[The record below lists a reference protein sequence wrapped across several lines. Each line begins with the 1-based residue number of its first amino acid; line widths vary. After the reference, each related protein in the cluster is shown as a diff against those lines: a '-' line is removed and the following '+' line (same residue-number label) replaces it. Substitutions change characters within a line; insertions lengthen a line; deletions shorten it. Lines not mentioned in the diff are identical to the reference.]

1 MKAAQASRAL
11 GLMALAVIA
20 SPMAVAENSVDNAA
34 GWYVGGNVGRSFGT
48 IDDERIN
55 ARLLGAG
62 FASTSIEDDDRS
74 TGYKAFG
81 GYQFN
86 RYFAVEGGYFDLGSF
101 GYTATTVPAGMLTG
115 EAKIRGLNL
124 DLVGTLPLSDKFS
137 AFGRVGV
144 THARTRDSFRGTGA
158 VLASDSNP
166 SKTDTN
172 YKFGA
177 GLQYAV
183 TDNFALRAEIE
194 RYRINDAIGNK
205 GDIDLASIGL
215 VYRFGA
221 KSQAPRA
228 AEPAYVAAAPAP
240 AQTPVVLA
248 PPVPPAPRKVTFSAD
263 SLFDFDQQNL
273 KPDGKRQLDGF
284 ASNLNDASY
293 DVITVTG
300 HTDRLGSD
308 AYNTKLST
316 RRADTVKAYL
326 INSAGIPAA
335 KISVKGAGEAEPVTK
350 AEDCKGN
357 KANSG
362 LIACL
367 QPDRR
372 VEVEVVGTK
381 Q

>member
-1 MKAAQASRAL
+1 MKAAKVSSVL
-11 GLMALAVIA
+11 GLMALAVVA
-20 SPMAVAENSVDNAA
+20 CPMAAA
-34 GWYVGGNVGRSFGT
+34 DDVNGWYVGGNVGRSFAT
-48 IDDERIN
+48 IDDDRIN
-55 ARLLGAG
+55 ASLLGAG
-62 FASTSIEDDDRS
+62 FASTRIDDDDRS
-74 TGYKAFG
+74 TGYKIFS

-86 RYFAVEGGYFDLGSF
+86 RNFAIEGGYFDLGTF
-101 GYTATTVPAGMLTG
+101 GYKATTVPAGTLSG

-124 DLVGTLPLSDKFS
+124 DLVGIVPMTDKLS

-144 THARTRDSFRGTGA
+144 THAQTKDSFSGTGA
-158 VLASDSNP
+158 VRASNPNP

-183 TDNFALRAEIE
+183 TENFGLRAEIE
-194 RYRINDAIGNK
+194 RYRINDAVGNK

-215 VYRFGA
+215 VYRFGG
-221 KSQAPRA
+221 KSAAPRA
-228 AEPAYVAAAPAP
+228 AEPAYVAAVPAPAP
-240 AQTPVVLA
+240 VAAPVVAA
-248 PPVPPAPRKVTFSAD
+248 PPVPPAPRKTTFSAD
-263 SLFDFDQQNL
+263 SLFDFDQENL
-273 KPDGKRQLDGF
+273 KPAGKQQLDQF
-284 ASNLNDASY
+284 ASNLKDASY

-308 AYNTKLST
+308 TYNNKLSA
-316 RRADTVKAYL
+316 RRAETVRAYL
-326 INSAGIPAA
+326 VNSSGIPAA
-335 KISVKGAGEAEPVTK
+335 KLAANGRGEAEPVTK
-350 AEDCKGN
+350 TDDCKGN
-357 KANSG
+357 KANKE

>member
-1 MKAAQASRAL
+1 MKAAKASRAL

-20 SPMAVAENSVDNAA
+20 SPMAAAEDVN
-34 GWYVGGNVGRSFGT
+34 GWYVGGNVGRSFAT
-48 IDDERIN
+48 IDDDRIN
-55 ARLLGAG
+55 TNLLGAG
-62 FASTSIEDDDRS
+62 FASTSIEEDDRS
-74 TGYKAFG
+74 TGYKVFS

-86 RYFAVEGGYFDLGSF
+86 RHFAIEGGYFDLGKF
-101 GYTATTVPAGMLTG
+101 GYTATTVPAGTLSG

-124 DLVGTLPLSDKFS
+124 DLIGILPMTEKLS

-144 THARTRDSFRGTGA
+144 THAQARDSFRGSGA
-158 VLASDSNP
+158 VLVSDPNP
-166 SKTDTN
+166 RKTDTN

-183 TDNFALRAEIE
+183 TENFALRAEIE
-194 RYRINDAIGNK
+194 RYRINDAVGNK

-215 VYRFGA
+215 VYRFGGT
-221 KSQAPRA
+221 SPAPRA
-228 AEPAYVAAAPAP
+228 AEPAYVAAAPAVVAP
-240 AQTPVVLA
+240 AA
-248 PPVPPAPRKVTFSAD
+248 PPAPRKVTFSAD

-273 KPDGKRQLDGF
+273 KADGKRQLDQF
-284 ASNLNDASY
+284 ASNLNGASY
-293 DVITVTG
+293 DVISVTG

-308 AYNTKLST
+308 AYNTKLSA
-316 RRADTVKAYL
+316 RRAETVKAYL
-326 INSAGIPAA
+326 VNSAGIPAG
-335 KISVKGAGEAEPVTK
+335 KISATGAGEAEPVTK
-350 AEDCKGN
+350 VDDCKGN
-357 KANSG
+357 KASKG